1 MGYCSESD
9 VGIINAQR
17 IYNDSS
23 KPTSSQ
29 VNSMIDHVA
38 ALMDARLN
46 ALGFTIPVVSAPKSQ
61 NLLKTINALG
71 AAAMAEEAIYYDGS
85 EAQVVRNPK
94 YLDLWKRYEA
104 EMKRIEA
111 NPLLLSDAT
120 WTEVTDIRP
129 AVGELTSYHQ
139 ENPGADGLEPRFE
152 MGEKF

>member
-9 VGIINAQR
+9 VGALNAQR
-17 IYNDSS
+17 EYNNTS

-29 VNSMIDHVA
+29 VNTMIDHVA
-38 ALMDARLN
+38 ALMDARLS
-46 ALGFTIPVVSAPKSQ
+46 ALGFTVPVVSAAKSQ
-61 NLLKTINALG
+61 SLLKIINTLG
-71 AAAMAEEAIYYDGS
+71 AASMAEEAIYYEGS
-85 EAQVVRNPK
+85 EAQVVRDPK
-94 YLDLWKRYEA
+94 YRDLWKRFET

-120 WTEVTDIRP
+120 WAEVTDIRP

-139 ENPGADGLEPRFE
+139 ENPDAEGLTPRFE